1 MALRWYVVQAY
12 SGYEGK
18 VKGFIEARIKQ
29 FALEEKF
36 GQVLV
41 PTEEV
46 VEMRDGQKRKSAR
59 FEIHQ
64 EFWVLLAV
72 PKNIPHQ

>member
-46 VEMRDGQKRKSAR
+46 
-59 FEIHQ
+59 EIHQ

>member
-1 MALRWYVVQAY
+1 MALKWYVVQAY

-18 VKGFIEARIKQ
+18 VKGFIEDRIKQ

-36 GQVLV
+36 GQILV

-59 FEIHQ
+59 KF
-64 EFWVLLAV
+64 FPGYVLV
-72 PKNIPHQ
+72 DRKSVV